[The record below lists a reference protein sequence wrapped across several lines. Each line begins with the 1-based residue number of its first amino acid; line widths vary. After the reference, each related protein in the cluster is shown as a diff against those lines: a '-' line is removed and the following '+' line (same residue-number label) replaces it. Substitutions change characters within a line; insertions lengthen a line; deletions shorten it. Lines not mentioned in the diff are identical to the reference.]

1 MLKENLQDYYYRLG
15 HGVRVVRQMLGRKLE
30 QLVNA
35 IKQRR
40 SQHEFIQLEKET
52 TMPMGKGTYGKTK
65 GRPPKKAG
73 LTSKQKTLPKSLQS
87 KIMKS
92 KKK

>member
-1 MLKENLQDYYYRLG
+1 
-15 HGVRVVRQMLGRKLE
+15 MLGRKLE

>member
-1 MLKENLQDYYYRLG
+1 
-15 HGVRVVRQMLGRKLE
+15 MLGQKLE

-65 GRPPKKAG
+65 GRPPKKA
-73 LTSKQKTLPKSLQS
+73 TPKMMPK
-87 KIMKS
+87 KIIKG